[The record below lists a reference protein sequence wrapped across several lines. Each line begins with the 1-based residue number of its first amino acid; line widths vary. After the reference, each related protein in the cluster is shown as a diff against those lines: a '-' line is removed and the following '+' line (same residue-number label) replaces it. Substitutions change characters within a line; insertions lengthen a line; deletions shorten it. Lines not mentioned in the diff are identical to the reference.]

1 MSQFRQGVQ
10 TILGLQLTEEQEA
23 AFARYVAE
31 LAEWNQRINL
41 TAIDQ
46 PTEIEVK
53 HFLDS
58 LSAWLALRAAPEGRV
73 IDVGAGAGFPGLPL
87 KILHPALDLTLVEA
101 TGKKADFLTHMV
113 QVLRLEGVT
122 VLALRAEEVGQD
134 PTHREQYDW
143 AIARALAPM
152 PVLAE
157 YLLPLLRVGG
167 VALAMKGRD
176 VRVEMQAGQAAIEE
190 IGGQLGALHEVQVPG
205 LDEER
210 YLVELNKVAATP
222 AKYPRRPG
230 MPSKRPLE

>member
-1 MSQFRQGVQ
+1 MSPLTSAVQ
-10 TILGLQLTEEQEA
+10 SLLGLQLSQEQEA
-23 AFARYVAE
+23 AFARYAAE

-41 TAIDQ
+41 TALDQ
-46 PTEIEVK
+46 PEEIEVK

-58 LSAWLALRAAPEGRV
+58 LSAWLALRATPTGRV
-73 IDVGAGAGFPGLPL
+73 IDVGAGAGLPGLPL

-113 QVLRLEGVT
+113 QVLRLEGVS
-122 VLALRAEEVGQD
+122 VLAMRAEEVGQD
-134 PTHREQYDW
+134 PAHREQYDW
-143 AIARALAPM
+143 AVARALAPM

-167 VALAMKGRD
+167 TALAMKARD
-176 VRVEMQAGQAAIEE
+176 VRAEMEAGRAAIHEL
-190 IGGQLGALHEVQVPG
+190 GGELGPLHEVQVPG

-210 YLVELNKVAATP
+210 YLVEINKVSATP

>member
-1 MSQFRQGVQ
+1 MSRINQAVQ
-10 TILGLQLTEEQEA
+10 AMLGLQLSDEQEA
-23 AFARYVAE
+23 AFARYAAE
-31 LAEWNQRINL
+31 LAAWNQRINL
-41 TAIDQ
+41 TAIEQ
-46 PTEIEVK
+46 PDEIEVK

-58 LSAWLALRAAPEGRV
+58 LSAWLSLRAAPTGRV
-73 IDVGAGAGFPGLPL
+73 IDAGAGAGFPSLPL
-87 KILHPALDLTLVEA
+87 KILYPALDLTLVEA

-122 VLALRAEEVGQD
+122 VLAMRAEEVGQD
-134 PTHREQYDW
+134 PAHREQYDW

-167 VALAMKGRD
+167 VALAMKARD
-176 VRVEMQAGQAAIEE
+176 VRIEMEAGQSAIEE
-190 IGGQLGALHEVQVPG
+190 LGGQLGELHEVQVPG

-210 YLVELNKVAATP
+210 YLVEINKVAATP